1 VTIRRT
7 QAGDGSYD
15 PPVPFVLR
23 RTAADLTTVEI
34 DGEISTYHPG
44 TDRVVML
51 NVTASDVFALC
62 DGTLDEDGITG
73 LLAGAYRAD
82 PGEVADGVRS
92 AVALLTREDLVHRVP
107 TEQAD
112 GAGAELPGPGA

>member
-1 VTIRRT
+1 MP
-7 QAGDGSYD
+7 Y
-15 PPVPFVLR
+15 VLR

-62 DGTLDEDGITG
+62 DGTLDEDGIAE

-82 PGEVADGVRS
+82 LDEVTAGVRS
-92 AVALLTREDLVHRVP
+92 AVALLTAEDLVRRVAA
-107 TEQAD
+107 EAD
-112 GAGAELPGPGA
+112 GDGPEPTGSGG

>member
-7 QAGDGSYD
+7 RPGDRSYD
-15 PPVPFVLR
+15 PPVPHVLR

-44 TDRVVML
+44 TDRVVLL

-62 DGTLDEDGITG
+62 DGTLDEDGIAE

-82 PGEVADGVRS
+82 LDEVAAGVRA
-92 AVALLTREDLVHRVP
+92 AVDLLTAEDLVHRV
-107 TEQAD
+107 T
-112 GAGAELPGPGA
+112 AGEDRDDDA

>member
-1 VTIRRT
+1 MP
-7 QAGDGSYD
+7 Y
-15 PPVPFVLR
+15 VLR

-44 TDRVVML
+44 TDRVVLL

-62 DGTLDEDGITG
+62 DGTLDEDGITE

-82 PGEVADGVRS
+82 LAEVAAGVRS
-92 AVALLTREDLVHRVP
+92 AVTLLTAEDLVQRVP
-107 TEQAD
+107 AEQAGGD
-112 GAGAELPGPGA
+112 AAEVPGPPA